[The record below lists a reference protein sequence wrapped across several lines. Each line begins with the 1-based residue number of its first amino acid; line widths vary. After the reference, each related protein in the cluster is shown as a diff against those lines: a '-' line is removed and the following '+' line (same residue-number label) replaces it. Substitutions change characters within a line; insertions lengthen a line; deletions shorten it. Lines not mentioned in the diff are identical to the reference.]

1 MAEELKVV
9 VVGAASST
17 WGFILSRDLIV
28 TLSEER
34 FADSYHPVLVLED
47 TDSENLELQR
57 ELALKTAEQMGS
69 RVQVESST
77 SQRQAIEGAQFVLTT
92 FAQGGI
98 EAMQFDLEIPQEYG
112 IFQPVGDTVSVGGAI
127 RAARNVPVILSIAKD
142 MENVGHSDAWLLNL
156 SNPMSMLCRAVTSET
171 KVKTIG
177 CCHELYGVIKVLAKW
192 LGFPYKEWMQ
202 RLKFDVLGINH
213 CGWMQYLRI
222 NDQDGFGR
230 LREYLAQKGVTS
242 ERKGLYLSHPELAKE
257 NVKIILFLRYGILP
271 FSGDRHTSEFFAE
284 FVNNGTN
291 KGADYGVLLTTV
303 QERLISWRA
312 KARAY
317 IAELLQG
324 KKKIDLTVSEEAAS
338 RIIVALLLGEKSY
351 DIGNIPYH
359 EDTLP
364 GIPAGAVL
372 ERMVTYDRN
381 GVTPNDVKPLPKEL
395 HAHLVL
401 HAQIIEQIV
410 QACLTGDRNLLI
422 EGLKK
427 DPLLQ
432 NMQESRIPEMIGRLL
447 DENKEYVHSGFF

>member
-17 WGFILSRDLIV
+17 WGFVLSRDLIV

-34 FADSYHPVLVLED
+34 FTDSYYPVLVLED
-47 TDSENLELQR
+47 TDSENLEIQR
-57 ELALKTAEQMGS
+57 ELARKTAEEMGN

-127 RAARNVPVILSIAKD
+127 RAVRNVPVILSIAKD

-303 QERLISWRA
+303 QERLIDWRA
-312 KARAY
+312 KARVY

-324 KKKIDLTVSEEAAS
+324 RKKLDLTVSEEAAS
-338 RIIVALLLGEKSY
+338 RIIAALLLGEKSY
-351 DIGNIPYH
+351 DIGNIPCH

-422 EGLKK
+422 EGLEK

-447 DENKEYVHSGFF
+447 DKNKEYVHSGFF